1 MNPKDNIEQLFKN
14 LKNTFDIAE
23 PNTGHSHRFLD
34 KLKHQNS
41 EIIPPNSKKNSYWKP
56 FLAVAASLVLCFSV
70 LIVMQH
76 GDNSPKDL
84 ASVSPELSQT
94 QSFFATTIA
103 QELAALEA
111 QRSPQTEQMVDDAL
125 NALKVLETEYSSLK
139 LDLNDSGN
147 DKRVIYA
154 MIANFQNRIDILQN
168 VLKHIEDVKNFK
180 LHQNENNVTI

>member
-1 MNPKDNIEQLFKN
+1 MKPKDDIEQLFQN
-14 LKNTFDIAE
+14 LENGFDNAV
-23 PNTGHSHRFLD
+23 PNTGHKHRFLD
-34 KLKHQNS
+34 KLKQQNGA
-41 EIIPPNSKKNSYWKP
+41 ITTPKLKKNSYWKP
-56 FLAVAASLVLCFSV
+56 LMAVAASLVVCLSTL
-70 LIVMQH
+70 LIMQH
-76 GDNSPKDL
+76 GNNELKGL

-111 QRSPQTEQMVDDAL
+111 KRTPETEQMIDDAL
-125 NALKVLETEYSSLK
+125 RSLKILETEYTTLT
-139 LDLNDSGN
+139 LDLNQSGN

-180 LHQNENNVTI
+180 LYQNENTTTI

>member
-14 LKNTFDIAE
+14 LENTFDIAE
-23 PNTGHSHRFLD
+23 PNTGHSQRFLD

-41 EIIPPNSKKNSYWKP
+41 AIITLKSKKSDYWKP
-56 FLAVAASLVLCFSV
+56 FIAVAASLVLCFSV

-76 GDNSPKDL
+76 GDNELKGL

-111 QRSPQTEQMVDDAL
+111 QRAPETEQMVDHAL
-125 NALKVLETEYSSLK
+125 KALKVLETEYNILK
-139 LDLNDSGN
+139 LDLNESGN
-147 DKRVIYA
+147 DKRVIFA

-180 LHQNENNVTI
+180 QHQNKNNATI